1 LRYQV
6 RPDTFLYVMKEQ
18 FGIMQAWM
26 EPFAKVNARQDQQ
39 LTELGETLKEIIGR
53 YDKVI
58 KRLEQ
63 TRE

>member
-1 LRYQV
+1 
-6 RPDTFLYVMKEQ
+6 MKEQ